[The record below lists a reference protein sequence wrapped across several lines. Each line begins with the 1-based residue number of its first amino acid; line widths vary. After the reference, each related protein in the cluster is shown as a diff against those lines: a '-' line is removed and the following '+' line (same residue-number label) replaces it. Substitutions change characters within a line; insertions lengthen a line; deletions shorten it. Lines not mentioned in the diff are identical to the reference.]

1 MKKKHTGGFTLVELI
16 VVIVIILILAA
27 VLAPNVTK
35 YIKSAREA
43 RARSEAL
50 NIINAMQY
58 EAIPMMAQTE
68 ALGQNANH
76 VGIGAKNGDVSWI
89 GTDFAKS
96 ILKDAGGNPKLAIV
110 GMGNS
115 EKYTGDEAYKSY
127 IVYFVAYQAK
137 ESDAPIFYN
146 GTEWS
151 DVYPWKKGDDGKN
164 TFEVNGE
171 KIDLQ
176 FYFLAGPYPNNLS
189 ADWNYLKSKIT
200 KYKT

>member
-1 MKKKHTGGFTLVELI
+1 MELI

-35 YIKSAREA
+35 YIKSAKEA

-50 NIINAMQY
+50 NIINAMQC
-58 EAIPMMAQTE
+58 EAIPMMADAE
-68 ALGQNANH
+68 SLGQNANH
-76 VGIGAKNGDVSWI
+76 IGENAKNGDVSWI

-96 ILKDAGGNPKLAIV
+96 ILKDAGANPKLAIV
-110 GMGNS
+110 GMGDS
-115 EKYTGDEAYKSY
+115 KKYVGDEAYKSY

-151 DVYPWKKGDDGKN
+151 DVYPWKKHDDGNN

-176 FYFLAGPYPNNLS
+176 FYFLAGPYPKNLS
-189 ADWNYLKSKIT
+189 RDWEYLKSKIT